1 MIEGVAITLKNSN
14 MEQYLVEILLPEFT
28 EEFFELV
35 PAQREYIDKCMS
47 SGTIRSYSL
56 AADRSKLWVVFTTD
70 SEAHMIRTLK
80 RFPIIKWINY
90 KTYPLMFHNSME
102 LMMPAISLN

>member
-1 MIEGVAITLKNSN
+1 
-14 MEQYLVEILLPEFT
+14 MEQYLVEIFLPEFT

-35 PAQREYIDKCMS
+35 PAQREYIDKCLS
-47 SGTIRSYSL
+47 RGSIRSYSL
-56 AADRSKLWVVFTTD
+56 SADRSKLWVVFISKD
-70 SEAHMIRTLK
+70 EPEMMKTLR

-102 LMMPAISLN
+102 MMMPSISLN

>member
-1 MIEGVAITLKNSN
+1 
-14 MEQYLVEILLPEFT
+14 MEQFLVEILLPEFT

-47 SGTIRSYSL
+47 KGSIRSYSL
-56 AADRSKLWVVFTTD
+56 SADRSKLWVVFMSK
-70 SEAHMIRTLK
+70 SESEMFKTLK

>member
-1 MIEGVAITLKNSN
+1 
-14 MEQYLVEILLPEFT
+14 MEQYLVEIFLPEFT

-35 PAQREYIDKCMS
+35 PAQREYIDKCMAD
-47 SGTIRSYSL
+47 GFIRSYSL
-56 AADRSKLWVVFTTD
+56 AADRSKLWVIFTTAG
-70 SEAHMIRTLK
+70 EAEMFRILK

-90 KTYPLMFHNSME
+90 KTHPLMFHNSME

>member
-1 MIEGVAITLKNSN
+1 
-14 MEQYLVEILLPEFT
+14 MEQYLVEVFLPEFT

-47 SGTIRSYSL
+47 KGSIRSYSL
-56 AADRSKLWVVFTTD
+56 SSDRSKLWVIFTTKD
-70 SEAHMIRTLK
+70 EGEMIRTLK

-90 KTYPLMFHNSME
+90 KAYPLMFHNSME
-102 LMMPAISLN
+102 MMIPAISLN

>member
-1 MIEGVAITLKNSN
+1 
-14 MEQYLVEILLPEFT
+14 MEQYLTEIFLPEFT

-35 PAQREYIDKCMS
+35 PAQREYIDKCMAN
-47 SGTIRSYSL
+47 GLIRSYSL
-56 AADRSKLWVVFTTD
+56 AADRSKLWVVFTTAT
-70 SEAHMIRTLK
+70 EAEMMRTLK

-90 KTYPLMFHNSME
+90 KVYPLMFHNSME

>member
-1 MIEGVAITLKNSN
+1 
-14 MEQYLVEILLPEFT
+14 MEQYLVEIFLPEFT

-47 SGTIRSYSL
+47 NGFIRSYSL
-56 AADRSKLWVVFTTD
+56 AADRSKLWVVFTTK
-70 SEAHMIRTLK
+70 SEAEMTKTLK
-80 RFPIIKWINY
+80 RFPIINWINY

-102 LMMPAISLN
+102 MMMPSISLN

>member
-1 MIEGVAITLKNSN
+1 
-14 MEQYLVEILLPEFT
+14 MEQYLVEIFLPEFT

-47 SGTIRSYSL
+47 RGSIRSYSL
-56 AADRSKLWVVFTTD
+56 SADRSKLWVIFTTKD
-70 SEAHMIRTLK
+70 EGEMMRALK

-102 LMMPAISLN
+102 MMLPSISLN

>member
-1 MIEGVAITLKNSN
+1 
-14 MEQYLVEILLPEFT
+14 MEQYLVEVFLPEFT
-28 EEFFELV
+28 KEFFELV

-47 SGTIRSYSL
+47 RGSIRSYSL
-56 AADRSKLWVVFTTD
+56 AADRSKLWVVFTTKD
-70 SEAHMIRTLK
+70 EAEMMRTLK

-102 LMMPAISLN
+102 IMIPTISLN